1 MIELNDLDRAV
12 LRGKALMDWY
22 GQAFTMLGERTVED
36 AMVDL
41 IAYREA
47 EREDETDGLDQD

>member
-1 MIELNDLDRAV
+1 MIELNELDRAV

-47 EREDETDGLDQD
+47 EKETTGEDD

>member
-1 MIELNDLDRAV
+1 MNMNDLDRAV
-12 LRGKALMDWY
+12 LRGKALMNFY
-22 GQAFTMLGERTVED
+22 GNAFALADVTVED

-47 EREDETDGLDQD
+47 EKETTGEDE